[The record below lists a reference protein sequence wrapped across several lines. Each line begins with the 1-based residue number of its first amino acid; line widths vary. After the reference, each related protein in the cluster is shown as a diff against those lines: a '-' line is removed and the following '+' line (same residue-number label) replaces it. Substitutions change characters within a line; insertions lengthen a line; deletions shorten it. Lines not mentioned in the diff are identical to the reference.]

1 VLQHFSPIF
10 IVFIFILGVVYGK
23 SLLILRCGPLSPAYE
38 TYSTKNIKHSGV
50 EKHRYMCALD
60 HGDVQRS
67 FRAAR
72 ILKHV
77 GSMSH

>member
-1 VLQHFSPIF
+1 MF
-10 IVFIFILGVVYGK
+10 ITVFIFILGVVYRK
-23 SLLILRCGPLSPAYE
+23 SLLILRCGPLSPAYAQNV
-38 TYSTKNIKHSGV
+38 KNTQEIKYKITQIH
-50 EKHRYMCALD
+50 ALD

-77 GSMSH
+77 GSMSD